1 MKECVTLERDPP
13 SDGAFQGIP
22 GVDVRVDV
30 DRVPRSLAVVPDRVS
45 ANRPA

>member
-13 SDGAFQGIP
+13 SDDAFQGTP

-30 DRVPRSLAVVPDRVS
+30 DRVPRSLAAVPDRVS
-45 ANRPA
+45 GNRPV